1 MKTGYYTP
9 KELSQLGIKKIG
21 TNVLVSKKA
30 SLYQT
35 EGMEFGSN
43 IRIDDFCYL
52 MGNIKIGNFVHI
64 APYSNLVAS
73 DSFIE
78 MQDYSGVS
86 SRVSI
91 YAVTDDYSGEAMTN
105 PMIPNEY
112 TKVYKAPVIMERYTI
127 IGASSVVLP
136 GVTVREGSSVGAMS
150 LVNKSTSPWSVNIGV
165 PCRKIRDR
173 SKNLL
178 TVEKK
183 FVEMIKKDNSMSSQN
198 TRILSGTAYE
208 INDGIVVDKIV
219 TEKDVENYAAVS
231 GDFNPIHIDQDYA
244 VKSKFHGRI
253 VHGMLL
259 VSYISAIL
267 GNEFPGEGT
276 IYLSQTV
283 IFLKPVFVGSKIKVS
298 IYIKGF
304 EKEKIAVMQ
313 TNIMDLDGKVL
324 VEGEAK
330 VMLPS

>member
-1 MKTGYYTP
+1 MKTGYYTS
-9 KELSQLGIKKIG
+9 KELNQLGIRKIG

-64 APYSNLVAS
+64 APFSNLVAS

-105 PMIPNEY
+105 PTIPNEY
-112 TKVYKAPVIMERYTI
+112 TKVYKAPVVLERHTI

-136 GVTVREGSSVGAMS
+136 GVIVGEGSSVGAMS

-178 TVEKK
+178 KIEEK
-183 FVEMIKKDNSMSSQN
+183 FVEKNASISYQN
-198 TRILSGTAYE
+198 KRILSGVEYK
-208 INDGIVVDKIV
+208 INDGVVIDKFV
-219 TEKDVENYAAVS
+219 TEKDVENYAVVS
-231 GDFNPIHIDQDYA
+231 GDFNPIHTDQNFA
-244 VKSKFHGRI
+244 EKSKFHGRI
-253 VHGMLL
+253 VHGILL

-267 GNEFPGEGT
+267 GNEFPGAGT
-276 IYLSQTV
+276 IYLSQT
-283 IFLKPVFVGSKIKVS
+283 IKFLKPVFVGSNIKVS
-298 IYIKGF
+298 ICIKGF

-313 TNIMDLDGKVL
+313 TNILNMDYEVL